1 MNVAHALVS
10 LAMLTLNPS
19 PIPAHAVPAPQRVA
33 VTIDGVSTGGFVDF
47 RASTSP
53 LNSTEQLPG
62 RPKFQTVTLERG
74 VVKGSQLYQWFHSKA
89 AKTVVIVGQTSS
101 GQKLIYHLK
110 NAVPQHYKGP
120 PLSATSNDV
129 AIEELVL
136 SAESISITYPSP

>member
-1 MNVAHALVS
+1 MSVAHVVMS

-19 PIPAHAVPAPQRVA
+19 PLPVHAAPAPRFA
-33 VTIDGVSTGGFVDF
+33 VTIDGASAGGFAEY

-53 LNSTEQLPG
+53 ADAPLIPG
-62 RPKFQTVTLERG
+62 RPKLQTVTLERG
-74 VVKGSQLYQWFHSKA
+74 VVDGSQLYQWFHSMT